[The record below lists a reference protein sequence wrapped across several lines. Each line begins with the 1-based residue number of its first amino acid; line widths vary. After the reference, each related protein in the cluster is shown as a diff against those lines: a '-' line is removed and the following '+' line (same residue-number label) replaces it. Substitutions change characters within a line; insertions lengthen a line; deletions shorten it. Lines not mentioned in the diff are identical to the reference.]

1 MLFVNYLGQYV
12 KLIRKAEQRGWTKK
26 SAPCYVEKHHPFIRA
41 IFGDNDR
48 VVYLT
53 GREHVVAHLLLFK
66 ACLKRYGKR
75 HWKTWKAATA
85 ATAMGI
91 IGERHWGR
99 TPVSCST
106 LGLAREVDAENKRIA
121 YTGVPQ
127 GPKPGSSR
135 PGELNHFYGESHTE
149 KSCALISEKGKGRVW
164 WWCPETGKTTTSRKC
179 PGKGWERGRPPTGPQ
194 QNPNPKQGSW
204 NKGSKNCRSKAIYL
218 RHMDWKE
225 EKFYESALQ
234 ASKEH
239 NLTNSKLLATAH
251 GKSNK
256 HKGFVARFA

>member
-1 MLFVNYLGQYV
+1 LLFVNYLGQYV

-91 IGERHWGR
+91 IGKRHWGR

-121 YTGVPQ
+121 YTGVPL
-127 GPKPGSSR
+127 PPR
-135 PGELNHFYGESHTE
+135 PGYRWYVNGSKQTRSNSHPGEGWVEGRLPYQTKPFEERNVTQESIDAWVASGTKIGKQHLETGQWE
-149 KSCALISEKGKGRVW
+149 KVRCKDGRGGAAGIGNVW
-164 WWCPETGKTTTSRKC
+164 WNNGTICTRAKQC
-179 PGKGWERGRPPTGPQ
+179 PGEGWVRGRIQ
-194 QNPNPKQGSW
+194 KV
-204 NKGSKNCRSKAIYL
+204 K
-218 RHMDWKE
+218 
-225 EKFYESALQ
+225 
-234 ASKEH
+234 
-239 NLTNSKLLATAH
+239 
-251 GKSNK
+251 
-256 HKGFVARFA
+256 